1 MPSQAYGRFLR
12 NLETVTRLQDS
23 YDIIRTHRGSRGKG
37 AFDHITRSAVLF
49 LVSAFEV
56 YIEEVTCEC
65 CEVNITLARD
75 AQRLPHGVRS
85 TIDNAVAKKHHSFT
99 PISLC
104 DEGWRN
110 VYRQLTQ
117 DATDKLNTPK
127 VLQIKQLF
135 GNYIGT
141 TDSLIDSI
149 TNIDRLDDFVS
160 FRGEIT
166 HRVKAASYVK
176 IEKVVEG
183 KELIAGLAMNIDRM
197 LLDYLRSAYP
207 DRRAPWNN
215 TY

>member
-1 MPSQAYGRFLR
+1 MPSKSYGRFIR

-23 YDIIRTHRGSRGKG
+23 YDIIRTHRGSRGQG

-56 YIEEVTCEC
+56 YIEEVTYEC
-65 CEVNITLARD
+65 CEQNITLARNAD
-75 AQRLPHGVRS
+75 RLPHGVRS
-85 TIDNAVAKKHHSFT
+85 AINAYVGKKGSSIT

-104 DEGWRN
+104 DEGWRE
-110 VYRQLTQ
+110 VYKQMTQ
-117 DATDKLNTPK
+117 SVIEDFNTPK
-127 VLQIKQLF
+127 VRQIKSLF
-135 GNYIGT
+135 SNHIGT
-141 TDSLIDSI
+141 TDSLIDGI
-149 TNIDRLDDFVS
+149 TNIDQLDDFVR

-183 KELIAGLAMNIDRM
+183 KELIAGLVMDIDRM
-197 LLDYLRSAYP
+197 LLDYLRATYP